1 MQVKRR
7 TGERGPFR
15 AEHLRAGDPY
25 ELSNGH
31 PVYCAPTGGRAS
43 GPNHLGSSVVGWDPA
58 VKEVGVDTGYSPEQG
73 TLRAP
78 DVAVGNVPDRP
89 GWVKGVPEL
98 AIEYADVGQDEESL
112 KEKIDDLLAAGTRLL
127 WVVRLNGPRRVEVH
141 EPRRK
146 VRVALPGQL
155 LSAPGILKNAV
166 RVEALYDRSEAEKS
180 TLTNLLQRRGYEDL
194 DAVLA
199 AGREQGLAAGREQGL
214 AAGREQGL
222 AAGREQGLAAGRE
235 QGLAAGREQG
245 LVAGR
250 EQGLEQGVLEGKRD
264 ALRRVLDRRGL
275 RLTKTAAAKISSCRS
290 ERELDRWLDR
300 ALVASATAE
309 VFRRGSR

>member
-1 MQVKRR
+1 MHVQAKRR
-7 TGERGPFR
+7 PSERGPFR
-15 AEHLRAGDPY
+15 AEHVRSGDPY

-58 VKEVGVDTGYSPEQG
+58 VQEAGVDTGYTLGQG

-98 AIEYADVGQDEESL
+98 AIEYADVGQDEEKL
-112 KEKIDDLLAAGTRLL
+112 QEKIADLLEAGTKLL

-146 VRVALPGQL
+146 VRVVLPGQL

-166 RVEALYDRSEAEKS
+166 PVEALYDRSEAEKA
-180 TLTNLLQRRGYEDL
+180 TLTNLLQRRGYDDL

-199 AGREQGLAAGREQGL
+199 AGREEGREQG
-214 AAGREQGL
+214 REQG
-222 AAGREQGLAAGRE
+222 REEGI
-235 QGLAAGREQG
+235 
-245 LVAGR
+245 
-250 EQGLEQGVLEGKRD
+250 LEGKRD

-275 RLTKTAAAKISSCRS
+275 RLTKAAAAKISSCRS
-290 ERELDRWLDR
+290 ERALDGWLDR
-300 ALVASATAE
+300 ALVASTTAE
-309 VFRRGSR
+309 VFRRAGR

>member
-7 TGERGPFR
+7 TAERGPFR
-15 AEHLRAGDPY
+15 AEHLRSGDPY

-31 PVYCAPTGGRAS
+31 PVYCPPTGGRAS

-58 VKEVGVDTGYSPEQG
+58 VKEVGVDTGYSPDPG

-98 AIEYADVGQDEESL
+98 AIEYADVGQDEEAL
-112 KEKIDDLLAAGTRLL
+112 KEKIADLLAAGTKLL
-127 WVVRLNGPRRVEVH
+127 WVVRLIGPRRVEVH
-141 EPRRK
+141 EPHRK
-146 VRVALPGQL
+146 VRVALPGEQ

-180 TLTNLLQRRGYEDL
+180 TLTNLLQRRGYADL
-194 DAVLA
+194 DAVLDA
-199 AGREQGLAAGREQGL
+199 GREEGREEGREQGREEGRKEGREEGREAGREEGI
-214 AAGREQGL
+214 
-222 AAGREQGLAAGRE
+222 
-235 QGLAAGREQG
+235 
-245 LVAGR
+245 
-250 EQGLEQGVLEGKRD
+250 LEGKRD

-275 RLTKTAAAKISSCRS
+275 RLTKAAAAKISACRS

-309 VFRRGSR
+309 VFRRAGR

>member
-7 TGERGPFR
+7 TAERGPFR

-58 VKEVGVDTGYSPEQG
+58 VKEVGVDTGYSPDPG

-98 AIEYADVGQDEESL
+98 AIEYADVGQDEEAL
-112 KEKIDDLLAAGTRLL
+112 KEKIADLLAAGTKLL
-127 WVVRLNGPRRVEVH
+127 WVVRLIGPRRVEVH

-146 VRVALPGQL
+146 VRVALPGEL

-194 DAVLA
+194 DAVLD
-199 AGREQGLAAGREQGL
+199 AGREEGRELGREEGRQEGREAGREEGRE
-214 AAGREQGL
+214 AGRGEGI
-222 AAGREQGLAAGRE
+222 
-235 QGLAAGREQG
+235 
-245 LVAGR
+245 
-250 EQGLEQGVLEGKRD
+250 LEGKRD
-264 ALRRVLDRRGL
+264 ALRRVLARRGL
-275 RLTKTAAAKISSCRS
+275 RLTKAAAAKISSCRS

-309 VFRRGSR
+309 VFRRAGR

>member
-1 MQVKRR
+1 MQAKRR
-7 TGERGPFR
+7 PAERGPFR
-15 AEHLRAGDPY
+15 PEHLRSGAPY

-31 PVYCAPTGGRAS
+31 PVYCAPTGGRGS

-58 VKEVGVDTGYSPEQG
+58 VKEAGVDTGYALGPG

-98 AIEYADVGQDEESL
+98 AIEYADVGQDEAEL
-112 KEKIDDLLAAGTRLL
+112 TEKIDDLIAAGTKLV

-146 VRVALPGQL
+146 VRVVLPGQT
-155 LSAPGILKNAV
+155 LSAPGILKNSFP
-166 RVEALYDRSEAEKS
+166 VEALYDRSEAEKA

-199 AGREQGLAAGREQGL
+199 AGREAGREEGRE
-214 AAGREQGL
+214 AGREEERE
-222 AAGREQGLAAGRE
+222 AGREEEREAGRE
-235 QGLAAGREQG
+235 EGI
-245 LVAGR
+245 
-250 EQGLEQGVLEGKRD
+250 LEGKRD

-275 RLTKTAAAKISSCRS
+275 RLTKSAAAKIASCRS
-290 ERELDRWLDR
+290 ERDLDGWLDR
-300 ALVASATAE
+300 ALVASTTAE
-309 VFRRGSR
+309 VFRRAAR

>member
-7 TGERGPFR
+7 TTERGPFR

-43 GPNHLGSSVVGWDPA
+43 GPNQLGSSVVGWDPA
-58 VKEVGVDTGYSPEQG
+58 VKEVGVDTGYSPEPG

-98 AIEYADVGQDEESL
+98 AIEYADVGQDEEAL
-112 KEKIDDLLAAGTRLL
+112 KEKIADLLAAGTKLL
-127 WVVRLNGPRRVEVH
+127 WVVRLIGPRRVEVH
-141 EPRRK
+141 EPHRK
-146 VRVALPGQL
+146 VRVALPGEL

-194 DAVLA
+194 DAVLDA
-199 AGREQGLAAGREQGL
+199 GREEGREQGREEGREQGREEGREEGRE
-214 AAGREQGL
+214 AGREEGI
-222 AAGREQGLAAGRE
+222 
-235 QGLAAGREQG
+235 
-245 LVAGR
+245 
-250 EQGLEQGVLEGKRD
+250 LEGKRD

-275 RLTKTAAAKISSCRS
+275 RLTKAAAAKISSCRS

-309 VFRRGSR
+309 VFRRAGR

>member
-1 MQVKRR
+1 MQVKHR

-58 VKEVGVDTGYSPEQG
+58 VKEVGVGTGYSPDPG

-98 AIEYADVGQDEESL
+98 AIEYADVGQDEEAL
-112 KEKIDDLLAAGTRLL
+112 KEKIADLLAAGTKLL
-127 WVVRLNGPRRVEVH
+127 WVVRLTGPRRVEVH

-146 VRVALPGQL
+146 VRVALPGEL

-194 DAVLA
+194 DAVLDA
-199 AGREQGLAAGREQGL
+199 GREEGREQGREEGREQGREEGRE
-214 AAGREQGL
+214 AGREEGRE
-222 AAGREQGLAAGRE
+222 AGREEGI
-235 QGLAAGREQG
+235 
-245 LVAGR
+245 
-250 EQGLEQGVLEGKRD
+250 LEGKRD
-264 ALRRVLDRRGL
+264 ALRRVLARRGL
-275 RLTKTAAAKISSCRS
+275 RLTKAAAAKISSCRS

-309 VFRRGSR
+309 VFRRAGR

>member
-7 TGERGPFR
+7 TAERGPFR

-58 VKEVGVDTGYSPEQG
+58 VKEVGVDTGYSPDPG

-78 DVAVGNVPDRP
+78 DVAVGNVPDKP
-89 GWVKGVPEL
+89 GWVRGVPEL
-98 AIEYADVGQDEESL
+98 AIEYADVGQDEEKL
-112 KEKIDDLLAAGTRLL
+112 KEKIADLLAAGTKLL

-146 VRVALPGQL
+146 VRVALPGEL

-194 DAVLA
+194 DAVLN
-199 AGREQGLAAGREQGL
+199 AGREQGREEGREEGREQGREE
-214 AAGREQGL
+214 GREQG
-222 AAGREQGLAAGRE
+222 REEGI
-235 QGLAAGREQG
+235 
-245 LVAGR
+245 
-250 EQGLEQGVLEGKRD
+250 LEGKRD
-264 ALRRVLDRRGL
+264 ALRRVLSRRGL
-275 RLTKTAAAKISSCRS
+275 RLTKAAAAKISSCTS

-309 VFRRGSR
+309 VFGRAGR

>member
-7 TGERGPFR
+7 TAERGPFR

-58 VKEVGVDTGYSPEQG
+58 VKEVGVDTGYSPEPG

-98 AIEYADVGQDEESL
+98 AIEYADVGQDEEAL
-112 KEKIDDLLAAGTRLL
+112 KEKIADLLAAGTKLL
-127 WVVRLNGPRRVEVH
+127 WVVRLTGPRRVEVH

-146 VRVALPGQL
+146 VRVALPGEL

-194 DAVLA
+194 DAVLDA
-199 AGREQGLAAGREQGL
+199 GREEGREQGREEGREEGREAGREEGRE
-214 AAGREQGL
+214 AGREE
-222 AAGREQGLAAGRE
+222 GREEGI
-235 QGLAAGREQG
+235 
-245 LVAGR
+245 
-250 EQGLEQGVLEGKRD
+250 LEGKRD
-264 ALRRVLDRRGL
+264 ALRRVLARRGL
-275 RLTKTAAAKISSCRS
+275 RLTKAAAAKISSCRS

-309 VFRRGSR
+309 VFGRAGR